1 MICPK
6 CKKQETTEIKINKQ
20 NKDVQRERYCPG
32 CDFSFSTVEKIKS
45 YKKRKPRLKK
55 LLMNYR
61 FYMYGVHRVLKFWQ
75 TYKKI
80 VKNINS
86 KNLNSFDIGF
96 VKKTG
101 KPGIY
106 LHNKISK
113 KTYVQNPERKKQT
126 IENII
131 GHPSYWMYKNFLFNK
146 EIIYESDI
154 EIISKRLK
162 EDSLKKW
169 RTQAIKNK
177 SVKER
182 NLSDMVWNELEEFHK
197 SVSTYIHKEEF
208 NREFFINYKLL
219 DDVDLKEKNKEDL
232 WKLGSDLWKNNDIW
246 EFYLAAR

>member
-6 CKKQETTEIKINKQ
+6 CKKQETTEVKINKQ
-20 NKDVQRERYCPG
+20 HKDVQRERYCSG

-45 YKKRKPRLKK
+45 YNKRKPRLKK

-61 FYMYGVHRVLKFWQ
+61 FYMYGLHRVIKLAQ
-75 TYKKI
+75 VYNKI
-80 VKNINS
+80 TQNITS

-96 VKKTG
+96 VMNTG
-101 KPGIY
+101 KSGIY
-106 LHNKISK
+106 LHNKKSK

-131 GHPSYWMYKNFLFNK
+131 SHPSYWTYKNSLFNK
-146 EIIYESDI
+146 EIISESDI

-162 EDSLKKW
+162 EGSLKKW
-169 RTQAIKNK
+169 RIQAIKTGSIEEK
-177 SVKER
+177 
-182 NLSDMVWNELEEFHK
+182 NLADIVWKELEEFHK

-219 DDVDLKEKNKEDL
+219 EDLDLKESNKEDL
-232 WKLGSDLWKNNDIW
+232 WKMGSDLWRVDEHWK
-246 EFYLAAR
+246 FYLASR